1 MRGSIN
7 LGKIFGIPLRLHYT
21 WFIIFALVT
30 FSLVLYPWVEP
41 PYPPIE
47 QRIILG
53 ILTSLLFFASIIT
66 HELAHSILAIRNN
79 IPVKEITL
87 FVFGGVSQITKEA
100 THPRTELLVAVVG
113 PLTSL
118 ALAGIFYGVY
128 LLLAGTQQGLA
139 ANLMWWLARIN
150 AFLAAFNLI
159 PGFPLDGGR
168 IFRAIVWQRTQDYHR
183 ATRIAT
189 RVSQVIAYAFMA
201 GGIALIIFIPQQWFL
216 GLWLTFIGWFLR
228 DAARTSYQQVL
239 LRDALVG
246 ITARQV
252 TDYGCPLISPD
263 LNLMELVQRHV
274 LPTGRSCFLI
284 SWGAKLEGMVT
295 LQQIRKVPRD
305 RWTITSVQDVMTPAS
320 KLKVAYADQDMLS
333 VLQEMNGQNANH
345 IPVMEARKVIGA
357 INREDIGRFLR
368 TRAQF
373 GTSSTP
379 R

>member
-1 MRGSIN
+1 MRGNIS
-7 LGKIFGIPLRLHYT
+7 LGRVFGIPLRLHYT

-30 FSLVLYPWVEP
+30 FSLVFSVVDQTYPL
-41 PYPPIE
+41 E

-100 THPRTELLVAVVG
+100 TSPRAELTIAIVG

-118 ALAGIFYGVY
+118 ALAGIFYGLH
-128 LLLAGTQQGLA
+128 LLLAGTQQILA
-139 ANLMWWLARIN
+139 ASLMWWLALIN
-150 AFLAAFNLI
+150 VILAVFNLI

-168 IFRAIVWQRTQDYHR
+168 IFRALVWQKTHDYHK

-189 RVSQVIAYAFMA
+189 KVGQGIAYAFIA
-201 GGIALIIFIPQQWFL
+201 GGIALIFALQLWFN
-216 GLWLTFIGWFLR
+216 GMWLIFIGWFLS
-228 DAARTSYQQVL
+228 DAARASYQQLL
-239 LRDALVG
+239 LRDALIG

-252 TDYGCPLISPD
+252 TDYGCPLIPPN
-263 LNLMELVQRHV
+263 LNLTELVQQHI

-284 SWGAKLEGMVT
+284 SRGAELEGMVT
-295 LQQIRKVPRD
+295 QQQIKKIPHS
-305 RWTITSVQDVMTPAS
+305 RWATTTVQDIMTPAS
-320 KLKVAYADQDMLS
+320 KLKVAYADQDLLS
-333 VLQEMNGQNANH
+333 MLQEMNGESANH
-345 IPVMEARKVIGA
+345 IPVMEAGKVIGI
-357 INREDIGRFLR
+357 INREDIARFLR
-368 TRAQF
+368 TRAEF
-373 GTSSTP
+373 RTRSTP